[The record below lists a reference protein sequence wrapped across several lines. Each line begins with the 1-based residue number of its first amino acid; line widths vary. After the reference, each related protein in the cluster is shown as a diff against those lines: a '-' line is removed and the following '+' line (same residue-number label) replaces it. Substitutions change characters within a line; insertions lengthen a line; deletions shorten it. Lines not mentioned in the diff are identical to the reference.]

1 MIDLNA
7 SLRLA
12 ELCHRLQRALSPST
26 SAAEVPDCVV
36 QLPCPAEDSQPG
48 VADLRAL
55 QGSHPGPG
63 ELLPRRLERLG
74 LDPQYLMLFHM
85 PAYRDL
91 RKVCASCKSWRTC
104 ARDLAGD
111 DAQSGMESYCLNA
124 PSIDELVLERS
135 GRPGH

>member
-12 ELCHRLQRALSPST
+12 KLCHRLQRALSRATP
-26 SAAEVPDCVV
+26 AAEVNHCLGQPPR
-36 QLPCPAEDSQPG
+36 LAEDSRPG

-55 QGSHPGPG
+55 PGCHPGPG
-63 ELLPRRLERLG
+63 ELLPRRLEQLG

-91 RKVCASCKSWRTC
+91 RKVCASCKSWRIC
-104 ARDLAGD
+104 ARDLAGG

-124 PSIDELVLERS
+124 PSIDVLVVERS
-135 GRPGH
+135 GRPAH